1 MELPAKNKDMQA
13 EINKKSLMQD
23 LKSPVKAV
31 SKIMQMTAFQY
42 FFTKISQAGFLLFGS
57 AVLAFIWS
65 NVDSAGYNH
74 FWHQELTVSL
84 AGFTLTHSLVHWIN
98 DGLMTIFFL
107 TVGLEI
113 KREMLVG
120 GLSDP
125 RRAALPVA
133 AAVGGMVFPAVIY
146 LFFTWG
152 TGTEAGWGIPMATDI
167 AFSLAVLSLLGDR
180 VPFGVRLFLTAFAI
194 VDDLGAI
201 LVIALFYTPA
211 IDLASL
217 AVAAA
222 IISGLWSLNYFG
234 IRHSLPYIL
243 LCILLWFA
251 VAKAGLHPTV
261 AGVITALF
269 IPSTGKYDT
278 DLFLEMVSKRLE
290 DIQCRDGSCGESI
303 LVNRN
308 HLNAVQE
315 INLACREVETPLQR
329 LEHGLSSWVGYLVLP
344 LFALANGGVALT
356 GLEPVAAL
364 TDPITLGIAVG
375 LVVGKPLGIFIFTF
389 GIAKI
394 LKTGLLQGTSWTQI
408 LGAGLLGGIGFTMS
422 LFVSNLSFTEFV
434 NLEYAKIGIMIGSV
448 ISAGAGYAILRW
460 AR

>member
-1 MELPAKNKDMQA
+1 MQV
-13 EINKKSLMQD
+13 EINKKSIIQE
-23 LKSPVKAV
+23 LKNPVKVV
-31 SKIMQMTAFQY
+31 SKIMQTTAFQY
-42 FFTKISQAGFLLFGS
+42 FFTRISQAGFLLFGS
-57 AVLAFIWS
+57 AILAFIWS
-65 NVDSAGYNH
+65 NVDSAGYDH

-113 KREMLVG
+113 KRELLVG

-125 RRAALPVA
+125 RRAALPIA

-194 VDDLGAI
+194 ADDLGAI

-211 IDLASL
+211 IDLAAL
-217 AVAAA
+217 AVAAG
-222 IISGLWSLNYFG
+222 IVCGLWGLNRFG

-290 DIQCRDGSCGESI
+290 NIQCRDGSCGESI
-303 LVNRN
+303 LVNQS

-315 INLACREVETPLQR
+315 IDLACRKVVTPLQR

-394 LKTGLLQGTSWTQI
+394 LKTGLIQGTSWTQI

-434 NLEYAKIGIMIGSV
+434 NLEYAKIGIMIGSF
-448 ISAGAGYAILRW
+448 ISAGAGYALLRW

>member
-1 MELPAKNKDMQA
+1 MQV
-13 EINKKSLMQD
+13 EINKKSIIQE
-23 LKSPVKAV
+23 LKNPVKVV
-31 SKIMQMTAFQY
+31 SKIMQTTAFQY
-42 FFTKISQAGFLLFGS
+42 FFTRISQAGFLLFGS
-57 AVLAFIWS
+57 AILAFIWS
-65 NVDSAGYNH
+65 NVDPAGYDH

-113 KREMLVG
+113 KRELLVG

-125 RRAALPVA
+125 RRAALPIA

-194 VDDLGAI
+194 ADDLGAI

-211 IDLASL
+211 IDLAAL

-234 IRHSLPYIL
+234 VRHSLPYIL

-303 LVNRN
+303 LVNQN

-344 LFALANGGVALT
+344 LFALANAGIALT

-364 TDPITLGIAVG
+364 TDPITLGIAMG
-375 LVVGKPLGIFIFTF
+375 LVLGKPLGIFIFTF
-389 GIAKI
+389 GMAWI
-394 LKTGLLQGTSWTQI
+394 LKTGLIQGTSWTQI
-408 LGAGLLGGIGFTMS
+408 LGVGLLGGIGFTMS
-422 LFVSNLSFTEFV
+422 LFVSNLSFTDSV
-434 NLEYAKIGIMIGSV
+434 HLEYAKIGIMIGSF
-448 ISAGAGYAILRW
+448 ISAGAGYALLRW
-460 AR
+460 SR